1 MFYEVENK
9 GNMIAGVI
17 GYDSIRKHLAECGY
31 HTAEIREKCHPY
43 GCVYRKLED
52 MPDEDRRNK

>member
-17 GYDSIRKHLAECGY
+17 GYDSIRKHLGECV
-31 HTAEIREKCHPY
+31 P
-43 GCVYRKLED
+43 
-52 MPDEDRRNK
+52 